1 MQKLV
6 LYKKGYVPLFHMS
19 GLMVSKAYIISV
31 IICTPENKV
40 ISVLNHVS
48 DTSSSD
54 LSNWLFCCSF
64 TPSLDLPSSFNVTGA
79 EITSFSHL
87 CTTVLFWPRA
97 L

>member
-1 MQKLV
+1 
-6 LYKKGYVPLFHMS
+6 MS
-19 GLMVSKAYIISV
+19 GLMVSKAYIMYVIS
-31 IICTPENKV
+31 CTPENKV

-64 TPSLDLPSSFNVTGA
+64 TPSLDPVRVTQTDLQSSFDVSGA
-79 EITSFSHL
+79 ETTSFSHV